1 MRKTSQNIILYFI
14 CILGG
19 LILSVIS
26 RNIYLQNQQKLLDN
40 KEDTQY
46 KQYLEEYVKSNGT
59 VDRIFSENPPIQ
71 IELLWAEYTRLVD
84 LNSGYD
90 QREYWEITLN
100 ILNLS
105 KKTCSIYECIYFD
118 YLIDGVWYLC
128 NVYDPAVRE
137 DGIYPLEEG
146 KSVNFYPSIA
156 EPTCRNNDLPFFQ
169 AVFGKDIIA

>member
-59 VDRIFSENPPIQ
+59 VDRIFFRKSTYPDR
-71 IELLWAEYTRLVD
+71 A
-84 LNSGYD
+84 
-90 QREYWEITLN
+90 TLGR
-100 ILNLS
+100 
-105 KKTCSIYECIYFD
+105 IY
-118 YLIDGVWYLC
+118 
-128 NVYDPAVRE
+128 
-137 DGIYPLEEG
+137 
-146 KSVNFYPSIA
+146 S
-156 EPTCRNNDLPFFQ
+156 TCRFEFWL
-169 AVFGKDIIA
+169 

>member
-84 LNSGYD
+84 LNSGYK
-90 QREYWEITLN
+90 EGM
-100 ILNLS
+100 S
-105 KKTCSIYECIYFD
+105 S
-118 YLIDGVWYLC
+118 
-128 NVYDPAVRE
+128 PA
-137 DGIYPLEEG
+137 
-146 KSVNFYPSIA
+146 S
-156 EPTCRNNDLPFFQ
+156 
-169 AVFGKDIIA
+169 